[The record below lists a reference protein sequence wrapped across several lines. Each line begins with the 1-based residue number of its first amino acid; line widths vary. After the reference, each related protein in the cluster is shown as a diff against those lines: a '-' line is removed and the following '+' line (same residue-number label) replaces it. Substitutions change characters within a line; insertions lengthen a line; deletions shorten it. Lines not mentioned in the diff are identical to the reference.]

1 MKASGKPI
9 ADSIEIRTCVPG
21 DLPAIEILYP
31 DAFPDEDLM
40 PLVKALL
47 QEVPE
52 TLSLVGTVGQTIV
65 SHVVFTTCGIV
76 GTSFKVALLGPLAVA
91 SAWQKQSLGSTIVR
105 DGLRRLENVGVA
117 HVYVLGDPAYYSR
130 FGFVPEANV
139 TPPYPLPAQWR
150 GAWQSIELTNAEALR
165 RGELSVPQPWL
176 QPALW
181 AP

>member
-1 MKASGKPI
+1 M
-9 ADSIEIRTCVPG
+9 ADSIEIRTGVPG
-21 DLPAIEILYP
+21 DLPAIEMLYP
-31 DAFPDEDLM
+31 DAFPNEDLL
-40 PLVKALL
+40 PLVKVLL

-52 TLSLVGTVGQTIV
+52 TLSLVGTIGETIV
-65 SHVVFTTCGIV
+65 SHVVFTTCGIT

-91 SAWQKQSLGSTIVR
+91 SAWQKQGLGSAIVR
-105 DGLRRLENVGVA
+105 NGLQRLENVGVT

-130 FGFVPEANV
+130 FGFTPEANV

-150 GAWQSIELTNAEALR
+150 GAWQSTGLSNAEALR
-165 RGELSVPQPWL
+165 HGELSVPQPWL